1 MEKVRPWCGQTSDRG
16 RLVNRTESSSHFR
29 ILSIGF
35 AKFKFSGREVGL
47 EREYFIGSRRVVNG
61 VHFLSARNSETCFKR
76 HQNFLSEE
84 KTSLHH
90 TEQKCAENYI
100 CGIMNNTINLFF
112 NCNQH
117 FGNI

>member
-1 MEKVRPWCGQTSDRG
+1 M
-16 RLVNRTESSSHFR
+16 NRTESSSHFR

-35 AKFKFSGREVGL
+35 AKFKFSGRQVGI

-84 KTSLHH
+84 KRLCTTRNKSVP
-90 TEQKCAENYI
+90 KIIYNFISPSYVV
-100 CGIMNNTINLFF
+100 
-112 NCNQH
+112 
-117 FGNI
+117 